1 MDVAV
6 TAGPHTWS
14 GLALP
19 AGARQEPDVV
29 VIGVPFEGGAG
40 GAGGASLGP
49 ARVRELTP
57 RLKTI
62 DRHGRD
68 ASAVRLRDLGDLPT
82 WRFDLP
88 RTIAQLAEVYQQV
101 FREVTV
107 PVLTYG
113 GDHSVTYPI
122 VAAAGTGRRLGLVW
136 FDAHPDVLDGYQ
148 GSGIS
153 HGSPLRR
160 IIEDGAVAPENVLLV
175 GTRAYDEGE
184 TDFIDKHGIREVR
197 AAHFADDPRAARE
210 SYRRHLADIA
220 ERVGHFYVSLDI
232 DVLDASCV
240 PGTGTPVAGG
250 ITTGELLGLLEELPE
265 PVLGYD
271 IVEFAPAHD
280 VGGMTGHAVMS
291 VTTTYLA
298 RIAARTRGPVPAAS
312 PGEHPVPHPH
322 RLPEESPWTS

>member
-1 MDVAV
+1 MDVTGTPA
-6 TAGPHTWS
+6 AHTWN
-14 GLALP
+14 GLAVP
-19 AGARQEPDVV
+19 PGAEGQPDVFV
-29 VIGVPFEGGAG
+29 VGVPFEGGAG

-49 ARVRELTP
+49 GRVRELTP

-62 DRHGRD
+62 DRNGRD
-68 ASAVRLRDLGDLPT
+68 ASALRLRDLGDIET

-88 RTIAQLAEVYQQV
+88 RSVEHLAVAYRDI
-101 FREVTV
+101 FDTVTA

-113 GDHSVTYPI
+113 GDHSITYPI
-122 VAAAGTGRRLGLVW
+122 VAAAGAGRSLGLVW

-148 GSGIS
+148 GSGVS

-175 GTRAYDEGE
+175 GTRAYDIGE

-197 AAHFADDPRAARE
+197 AARFTDDPRAARAD
-210 SYRRHLADIA
+210 YRRHLADIA
-220 ERVGHFYVSLDI
+220 GRVDHFYVTLDI

-250 ITTGELLGLLEELPE
+250 IGTGELLGLLEELPE
-265 PVLGYD
+265 PVVAYD

-280 VGGMTGHAVMS
+280 VGGMTGHAVMA
-291 VTTTYLA
+291 VTTAYLA
-298 RIAARTRGPVPAAS
+298 RIAARTHAAGSLVPP
-312 PGEHPVPHPH
+312 PGRVP
-322 RLPEESPWTS
+322 

>member
-6 TAGPHTWS
+6 TAGAHAWN

-19 AGARQEPDVV
+19 PGARQEPDLV

-49 ARVRELTP
+49 SRVRELTP

-68 ASAVRLRDLGDLPT
+68 ASAVRLRDLGDIPT

-88 RTIAQLAEVYQQV
+88 RSIAHLSEVYQQV

-113 GDHSVTYPI
+113 GDHSITYPI
-122 VAAAGTGRRLGLVW
+122 VAAAGAGRSLGLVW

-175 GTRAYDEGE
+175 GTRAYDAGE
-184 TDFIDKHGIREVR
+184 VDFIGKHGIREVR

-210 SYRRHLADIA
+210 RYRRHLADIG

-250 ITTGELLGLLEELPE
+250 IGTGELIGLLEDLPE

-291 VTTTYLA
+291 LTTTYLA
-298 RIAARTRGPVPAAS
+298 RIAARAQGPGRDAAPGGSPAA
-312 PGEHPVPHPH
+312 HPV
-322 RLPEESPWTS
+322 RLPEE